1 MNRTSLAALAACSLA
16 AGLCTS
22 SAYSATAVSN
32 AGADAGYLHGR
43 LTTRDGAS
51 YEGRLRW
58 DDEEASWVDFF
69 NSAKAE
75 NPWADEVPRRLRRSR
90 GESISLFG
98 VEIAR
103 KSGDEGRQ
111 FVARFGD
118 IAKIRVES
126 GDEATVWMKSG
137 EKFDIEGGSNDVEAA
152 VTVWDPKVGEI
163 QVPWRRIDTLEFTP
177 GTAAAAAGAPARLHG
192 TVETSSGSFTG
203 TIQWDQHECLATDKL
218 DGESDDSKV
227 ALVMGN
233 LQAIERSGRRASK
246 VTLKDGSTMEL
257 SGTND
262 VNDENRGIYVDD
274 PRFGRVLIRWR
285 AFERVRFT
293 EGRAAAYADFAPG
306 KPLRGKVI
314 DADGKTHAGRLVFDL
329 DESETWELLNGW
341 HSDIEYSIPFGMV
354 ASITPINDGESR
366 VVLANGEQLK
376 LDGQTDVG
384 GDNLGMLIYETEGA
398 KPTYVA
404 WDDVERVEFEK

>member
-1 MNRTSLAALAACSLA
+1 MNRTSLAVLAACSCCCIAGTSTFA
-16 AGLCTS
+16 AVAATS
-22 SAYSATAVSN
+22 S
-32 AGADAGYLHGR
+32 ADAGYLHGK
-43 LTTRDGAS
+43 LTTRDGAT
-51 YEGRLRW
+51 YEGRMRW

-69 NSAKAE
+69 NSSKAE
-75 NPWADEVPRRLRRSR
+75 NPWVEDVPRRIRRSR
-90 GESISLFG
+90 GESIKLFG

-103 KSGDEGRQ
+103 RSGDEGRQ

-118 IAKIRVES
+118 IAKIRVDH
-126 GDEATVWMKSG
+126 GDEASVWMKSG
-137 EKFDIEGGSNDVEAA
+137 TRFAIEGGSNDVEAA

-163 QVPWRRIDTLEFTP
+163 QIPWRRIDTLEFS
-177 GTAAAAAGAPARLHG
+177 GGGQASDAPARLHG

-203 TIQWDQHECLATDKL
+203 SIQWDQHECLAIDKL
-218 DGESDDSKV
+218 DGESDDSDI

-233 LQAIERSGRRASK
+233 LKAIERSGRRASR
-246 VTLKDGSTMEL
+246 VTLRDGSTMEL

-274 PRFGRVLIRWR
+274 PRYGRVLIRWR
-285 AFERVRFT
+285 AFERVRFD

-306 KPLRGKVI
+306 KPLRGKVV
-314 DADGKTHAGRLVFDL
+314 DADGKTHSGRLVFDL

-341 HSDIEYSIPFGMV
+341 KDDIEYSIPFALV
-354 ASITPINDGESR
+354 ASITPINDDESR
-366 VVLANGEQLK
+366 VVLTNGEQLK

-384 GDNLGMLIYETEGA
+384 GDNLGMLIFESDTA
-398 KPTYVA
+398 KPTYVP